1 MIRIPLLG
9 LIALLATSLF
19 GSAGSFE
26 QANQQF
32 AAGDF
37 TAAAASYEKSLA
49 DDGPD
54 AATYFNLANSY
65 QSLKR
70 YGPAILAYER
80 ARLITPRDPDLLANL
95 TLARKAATAFEDP
108 GANPRLEAAFGYL
121 SRNEWSWLVV
131 GGALGLGVLSVLGG
145 IVNLQARGLRNPAIA
160 CGILAGMAIA
170 AGSTALHLR
179 RDEGNRGIILSTE
192 TAVRLSPFEKAESV
206 GTAAAGRVVRLGEKN
221 GDFIYIEAPGT
232 NLRGWLARADVAAI
246 SSVE

>member
-1 MIRIPLLG
+1 M
-9 LIALLATSLF
+9 IALLAAASF
-19 GSAGSFE
+19 AFAGSFE

-37 TAAAASYEKSLA
+37 NAAAASYEKSIK

-54 AATYFNLANSY
+54 AAAYFNLGNAY

-80 ARLITPRDPDLLANL
+80 AHLLTPRDPDLLANL
-95 TLARKAATAFEDP
+95 ALARKAATAFDEP
-108 GANPRLEAAFGYL
+108 GRNPRLEAAIGYL

-131 GGALGLGVLSVLGG
+131 GGALGLGVLSVAGG
-145 IVNLQARGLRNPAIA
+145 VMNLQRRGLRNPAIA

-170 AGSTALHLR
+170 AGSTALYLR
-179 RDEGNRGIILSTE
+179 KDEANRGIILSGE

-206 GTAAAGRVVRLGEKN
+206 GTASAGRVVRLGEKKGN
-221 GDFIYIEAPGT
+221 FHYIEASGT
-232 NLRGWLARADVAAI
+232 NLRGWVAGADVASI

>member
-1 MIRIPLLG
+1 MKRIALLG
-9 LIALLATSLF
+9 IIALLAAASSA
-19 GSAGSFE
+19 SAGSFE

-37 TAAAASYEKSLA
+37 KAAAASYEKSIA

-54 AATYFNLANSY
+54 AAAYFNLGNAY
-65 QSLKR
+65 QSLKQ

-80 ARLITPRDPDLLANL
+80 ARLLTPRDPDLRANL
-95 TLARKAATAFEDP
+95 TLARKAATAFDEP
-108 GANPRLEAAFGYL
+108 GRNPRLEAAIGYL

-131 GGALGLGVLSVLGG
+131 GGALSLGVLSVAAG
-145 IVNLQARGLRNPAIA
+145 VMNLRRRGLRNPAIA

-170 AGSTALHLR
+170 TGSTALYLR
-179 RDEGNRGIILSTE
+179 KDEANRGIILSGE

-206 GTAAAGRVVRLGEKN
+206 GTASAGRVVRLGEKN

-232 NLRGWLARADVAAI
+232 SIRGWVADSDVAAI
-246 SSVE
+246 TPAG

>member
-1 MIRIPLLG
+1 MKRIALLG
-9 LIALLATSLF
+9 IIALLATASST
-19 GSAGSFE
+19 SAGSFE

-37 TAAAASYEKSLA
+37 TAAAASYEKAIA

-54 AATYFNLANSY
+54 AAAYFNLANTY
-65 QSLKR
+65 QNLKR

-80 ARLITPRDPDLLANL
+80 ARLITPRDPDLRANL
-95 TLARKAATAFEDP
+95 TLARKAATAFDEP
-108 GANPRLEAAFGYL
+108 GRNPRLEAAIGYL

-131 GGALGLGVLSVLGG
+131 GGALGLGALSVVGG
-145 IVNLQARGLRNPAIA
+145 VMNLQRRGLRNPAIA
-160 CGILAGMAIA
+160 CAILAGMAIA
-170 AGSTALHLR
+170 GGSTALYLR

-206 GTAAAGRVVRLGEKN
+206 GTATAGRVVRLGEKK

-246 SSVE
+246 SSLE